1 MPRTR
6 KFKPYVPLE
15 REVQKSGIALL
26 RGLGWECHRR
36 NVSATRWVDKK
47 GNNRLFKT
55 NAAGM
60 ADTWGT
66 MPDGRRFEIEFKRPG
81 KRPTAKQL
89 AWLKSQNGPHCCAF
103 WVDST
108 CVLEKVARHLMNVGT
123 IFYDSESGVDEDY
136 YWLT

>member
-6 KFKPYVPLE
+6 KPKPYAPLE
-15 REVQKSGIALL
+15 SEVQKSGIALL

-36 NVSATRWVDKK
+36 NVSATRWTDKK
-47 GNNRLFKT
+47 GNERLFKT

-66 MPDGRRFEIEFKRPG
+66 MPDGRRFELEFKRPG
-81 KRPTAKQL
+81 KHPTAKQL

-103 WVDST
+103 WVDNNRT
-108 CVLEKVARHLMNVGT
+108 LQMVAEALMGGGRIWYHEVGDD
-123 IFYDSESGVDEDY
+123 YDVD
-136 YWLT
+136 L

>member
-1 MPRTR
+1 MLRTR
-6 KFKPYVPLE
+6 KAKPYVPLE
-15 REVQKSGIALL
+15 REVQRSGIKLL
-26 RGLGWECHRR
+26 TGLGWQVERR
-36 NVSATRWVDKK
+36 NTGMFRLQYKGKTRFVRASKP
-47 GNNRLFKT
+47 
-55 NAAGM
+55 GM
-60 ADTWGT
+60 ADLFGRL
-66 MPDGRRFEIEFKRPG
+66 PDGRSFELEIKRPG